1 MHTCATQYKT
11 ILKHSNNQTFKH
23 SNLIDLLTDVRRFGL
38 NDFSMQTIKYERPF
52 VYPYQQAILDSPAR
66 FTVTEAATK
75 VGKTA
80 SHIIWLFEQAMACTH
95 GQTVWWVAPVYTQA
109 KIAFNRMRNQLCND
123 DAGLQNTFFKVNETE
138 LSLTLPGGSIIKFKT
153 AEKPDNL
160 YGDDVYAAVFD
171 EFTRAREESWH
182 ALRSTLTATG
192 GRCKF
197 IGNVKGKK
205 NWGYML
211 AQRAKAGEPNYA
223 HFKITA
229 YDAAAAGLVTK
240 DGRPFM
246 EEVKAAKK
254 DLPATVFKELYLAE
268 AADDGTNPFGY
279 AFIQQCTKLLSN
291 MPPVCFG
298 IDLAKTTDYTVIVG
312 LDKSG
317 SVCYFDRFQKDWLQT
332 TNIIKALPQNV
343 PMAIDST
350 GIGDPIAENISRVM
364 NNVELFKFS
373 SSSKQQIMEGL
384 ALAIQSGKITF
395 PADEERMPVN
405 HAGHIKHELE
415 NFEFQYT
422 RTGVRYSAPPGLHDD
437 CVCALA
443 LARHKYGNGIM
454 LGTYS
459 VW

>member
-1 MHTCATQYKT
+1 MSSLQYT
-11 ILKHSNNQTFKH
+11 
-23 SNLIDLLTDVRRFGL
+23 
-38 NDFSMQTIKYERPF
+38 RPF
-52 VYPYQQAILDSPAR
+52 IYSYQKSILDNPSR

-80 SHIIWLFEQAMACTH
+80 SHIIWLFEQALALKKSES
-95 GQTVWWVAPVYTQA
+95 VWWVAPVYTQA
-109 KIAFNRMRNQLCND
+109 KIAFNRMRNQVNN
-123 DAGLQNTFFKVNETE
+123 ASGKMNSGFFKVNETK
-138 LSLTLPGGSIIKFKT
+138 LTLTTPGGAIIAFKS

-171 EFTRAREESWH
+171 EFTRAREESWY

-205 NWGYML
+205 NWGYLL
-211 AQRAKAGEPNYA
+211 AQRARAGERNYA

-229 YDAAAAGLVTK
+229 YDAANAGLVTK
-240 DGRPFM
+240 NGRPFK
-246 EEVKAAKK
+246 EEVEAAKK
-254 DLPATVFKELYLAE
+254 DLPETIFKELYLAE

-279 AFIQQCTKLLSN
+279 RFIQQCVSPLTN
-291 MPPVCFG
+291 QPAVCFG

-312 LDKSG
+312 LDKNMQ
-317 SVCYFDRFQKDWLQT
+317 VCYFDRFQKDWLQT
-332 TNIIKALPQNV
+332 TNAIKALPPA

-350 GIGDPIAENISRVM
+350 GIGDPIAEDIARVT

-373 SSSKQQIMEGL
+373 STSKQQLMEGL
-384 ALAIQSGKITF
+384 ALAIQARKITF
-395 PADEERMPVN
+395 PNNEDKMPVN
-405 HAGHIKHELE
+405 HPGHIKQELE

-422 RTGVRYSAPPGLHDD
+422 RTGVRYSAPNGLHDD

-443 LARHKYGNGIM
+443 LARHKHGHNAN
-454 LGTYS
+454 LGRYS